1 MKRSHTLPKA
11 LPTVPTSS
19 HPQPTPPSG
28 EAAGLPGEG
37 SLGGP
42 GRARHGVQSWGVCRL
57 HSPGGRGEAAERAWG
72 PAPWLR
78 ALLPAYRGEA
88 GAPELRLQSGLREGA
103 GETLGRGLVRGPV
116 SSSSSSFSVLVIV
129 FLREPACKGPP
140 LCPPASPGANQVPTL
155 GGNRGCTRASVDGKD
170 GSEER
175 AGLSDDEGPG
185 RRERSRGWTLRQT
198 RVREGVRSP
207 TPGGRSG
214 RCPSARR
221 QGQLREKELAGI
233 QAGRPRPGQL
243 SPVAGGA
250 MAHSRDQSPAS
261 LPAPR
266 ATTGVPSPCL

>member
-1 MKRSHTLPKA
+1 M
-11 LPTVPTSS
+11 
-19 HPQPTPPSG
+19 
-28 EAAGLPGEG
+28 
-37 SLGGP
+37 
-42 GRARHGVQSWGVCRL
+42 
-57 HSPGGRGEAAERAWG
+57 
-72 PAPWLR
+72 
-78 ALLPAYRGEA
+78 
-88 GAPELRLQSGLREGA
+88 
-103 GETLGRGLVRGPV
+103 RGPV
-116 SSSSSSFSVLVIV
+116 SSSSSFSMLVIV

-185 RRERSRGWTLRQT
+185 RRERSRGWTLQQT